1 MVDRNQ
7 KLDLLRECNDQQIP
21 PREFMGIFCNRCRN
35 ASCVNAGWSGGKWV
49 DRMVTQVDR
58 LLTHPNFADPS
69 ADKFDPLRS
78 LDFRE
83 VSEAVVIRTKA
94 DPWAG
99 PQEVH
104 LADPGVET
112 SANQI
117 VEDAV
122 RALSA
127 SKAGVDPAP
136 SPPVQ
141 APPVQAP
148 PVQAPPVQA
157 PPRRNPSHFQSTDY
171 PPQPQTPQTPPQKV
185 AVPLTQRLAN
195 TPFPQEG
202 MMIDGSP
209 PATETPPSST
219 DPWEAPPPSPTN
231 SKPMKVSVG
240 SKIKMGG

>member
-1 MVDRNQ
+1 MPDHQ
-7 KLDLLRECNDQQIP
+7 KLDLLRDCNDQQIP

-58 LLTHPNFADPS
+58 LLSHPNFADPS
-69 ADKFDPLRS
+69 ADKFDPLRT

-112 SANQI
+112 SSNRI

-127 SKAGVDPAP
+127 SRSGVEAPPPRVEPIPDPT
-136 SPPVQ
+136 PPPPPP
-141 APPVQAP
+141 APPVP
-148 PVQAPPVQA
+148 E
-157 PPRRNPSHFQSTDY
+157 RKNPSHFRA
-171 PPQPQTPQTPPQKV
+171 PEPEPTPPPR
-185 AVPLTQRLAN
+185 VPVTERMVN
-195 TPFPQEG
+195 TPFPQGG

-209 PATETPPSST
+209 PPTNAPSGVDPWAPPSS
-219 DPWEAPPPSPTN
+219 ATN
-231 SKPMKVSVG
+231 SKPIRVGVGAKV
-240 SKIKMGG
+240 KMGG

>member
-1 MVDRNQ
+1 MPERQ
-7 KLDLLRECNDQQIP
+7 HKLDLLRDCNDQQIP

-49 DRMVTQVDR
+49 DRMATQVDR
-58 LLTHPNFADPS
+58 LLSHPNFADPT

-83 VSEAVVIRTKA
+83 VSEAIVLRTKA

-112 SANQI
+112 SANRA

-127 SKAGVDPAP
+127 SRTGVEPPPPPPPKADPE
-136 SPPVQ
+136 PPAVPE
-141 APPVQAP
+141 APPL
-148 PVQAPPVQA
+148 
-157 PPRRNPSHFQSTDY
+157 RKNPSHFQSSDPVP
-171 PPQPQTPQTPPQKV
+171 PPQTSPSPPQRV
-185 AVPLTQRLAN
+185 AVPIAERMVN
-195 TPFPQEG
+195 TPFPQG
-202 MMIDGSP
+202 GVMIDGS
-209 PATETPPSST
+209 TPVPSHT
-219 DPWEAPPPSPTN
+219 VDPWAPAPSAATPSGKPTR
-231 SKPMKVSVG
+231 VSVG
-240 SKIKMGG
+240 AKVKMGG